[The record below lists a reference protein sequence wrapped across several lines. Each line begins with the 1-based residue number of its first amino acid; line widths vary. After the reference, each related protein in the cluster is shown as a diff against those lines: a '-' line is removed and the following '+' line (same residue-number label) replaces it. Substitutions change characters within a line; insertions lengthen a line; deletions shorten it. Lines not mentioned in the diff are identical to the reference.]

1 MHYYHQPYLKCGFQ
15 IYVCIKAA
23 EHGPNQDGAN
33 EIRADD
39 SNVEFQLV
47 IGLQVFWPLPGK

>member
-1 MHYYHQPYLKCGFQ
+1 MHYHQPYLKCGFQ